1 MTRRGALCGVVA
13 LLLLGSAPPS
23 REHRIDIAGMRFGP
37 VPAGIRAGDTILWV
51 NRDVV
56 VHSATARDRS
66 FDVTVPPGRSA
77 RTIVRRAGRI
87 PFYCR
92 FHSGMQGL
100 LAIG

>member
-1 MTRRGALCGVVA
+1 VLCGAAA
-13 LLLLGSAPPS
+13 LLLLGSAPPA
-23 REHRIDIAGMRFGP
+23 REHRIEIANMRFGP
-37 VPAGIRAGDTILWV
+37 VPAGLKAGDTILWV

-87 PFYCR
+87 PFTCR
-92 FHSGMQGL
+92 FHSGMQGML
-100 LAIG
+100 VAG